1 MKRRITLT
9 TKHVAHAPQTIRNT
23 TLIARGAPS
32 ERSENPMSPLTP
44 DAIRS
49 STAEKSANILFPVLT
64 YKLPNSRLKIIP
76 SADAPRISPSATKRG
91 TKEQSEDGC
100 IDAIYAVPR
109 RYIAGIRKIAVKGI

>member
-1 MKRRITLT
+1 MRITLVI
-9 TKHVAHAPQTIRNT
+9 KHKAVAPQITRNIA
-23 TLIARGAPS
+23 LIAAGAPS
-32 ERSENPMSPLTP
+32 ERSENPISPLAP

-49 STAEKSANILFPVLT
+49 STAEKNANILFPDLT

-76 SADAPRISPSATKRG
+76 SADAPRISPRATKRG

-109 RYIAGIRKIAVKGI
+109 RYIAGIRKIAVRGI